1 MSLLGL
7 LVRGTIVVLGL
18 VLMLAGIVAMREIP
32 DVGIGGLWWVAIGGG
47 LVVVVAAERQ
57 RYRSGSAE
65 RAGSVAGPGGGE
77 TADTAVDG
85 RFRPTA
91 EVFVDPTTGHRMRVL
106 VDPASGERRYV
117 AES

>member
-7 LVRGTIVVLGL
+7 VVRAVIVLAGL
-18 VLMLAGIVAMREIP
+18 AAMLAGLVALTVPEIGP
-32 DVGIGGLWWVAIGGG
+32 GG
-47 LVVVVAAERQ
+47 LVWVVMGGVPVVAVALERG
-57 RYRSGSAE
+57 RYRSATAE
-65 RAGSVAGPGGGE
+65 RGAGTAGPGGGE
-77 TADTAVDG
+77 TAEAPVEG

-117 AES
+117 AEA